1 MNEIDKLTEEIRD
14 FATRRGW
21 ERFHTP
27 KNLAMALTGEVG
39 ELAAEFQWLS
49 TEGSKDMSLLD
60 NVNIELEIA
69 DVAIYLL
76 RLCDV
81 LSIDLSEAI
90 REKIAINKNR
100 FPEST

>member
-14 FATRRGW
+14 FAIRRGW

-69 DVAIYLL
+69 DVAIYLF

-90 REKIAINKNR
+90 RKKIAINKNR